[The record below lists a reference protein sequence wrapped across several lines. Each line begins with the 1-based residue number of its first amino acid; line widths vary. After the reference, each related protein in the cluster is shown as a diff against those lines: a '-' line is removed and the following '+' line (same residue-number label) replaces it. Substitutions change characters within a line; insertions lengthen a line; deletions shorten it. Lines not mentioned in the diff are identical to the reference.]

1 MSRLVRIALLALLVA
16 ALAPSVAH
24 SGGNVNFTLG
34 ERDLGNDWSPLDGQ
48 PMFGVVVDW
57 GMDEWPVHL
66 AWGLNVSADSEDM
79 RVYGADVEFT
89 AAYAEVS
96 FGAVWLPIRDKSFR
110 PYLGAGI
117 ASVSAAYEFDVY
129 GLSYDD
135 DDQDFGYYANAGIYW
150 RLGSRFNLGL
160 DLRYGGGTEFEFES
174 PDDGKFDETLRVDG
188 PYFAYSLLLGFGWG
202 K

>member
-1 MSRLVRIALLALLVA
+1 MSKSVQAALLVVLLA
-16 ALAPSVAH
+16 ALAPAAALA
-24 SGGNVNFTLG
+24 GGNANFTIG
-34 ERDLGNDWSPLDGQ
+34 QRDLGGDWSPLDGQ

-57 GMDEWPVHL
+57 GMDDWPVHL
-66 AWGLNVSADSEDM
+66 AWGLNVSADSEDV
-79 RVYGADVEFT
+79 RVFGADVEFT
-89 AAYAEVS
+89 AAYAEIS
-96 FGAVWLPIRDKSFR
+96 FGAVWLPIRDKPFR

-117 ASVSAAYEFDVY
+117 ASVSAAYEFEVY

-150 RLGSRFNLGL
+150 RLGPRFNLGL

-174 PDDGKFDETLRVDG
+174 PDDGNFGDALRVDG

-202 K
+202 N